1 MKKLLSLLLAL
12 ALCAS
17 LALIFSACDMN
28 DAKEKFELNE
38 EEWEEA
44 LHEDNFENVTVRYE
58 YYLESNLQK
67 QVMKVTD
74 EGVYRSIEYYDKET
88 NKLLNKDAHFFSG
101 AAADIQRNL
110 FLKTFLGIVENR
122 ENFVFDKETKTY
134 TADDV
139 EIRVDQS
146 EGIYVLEKVK
156 DGKLNFSAK
165 GNVEKFVCN
174 LTEAMYV
181 NGEEMQSTTV
191 DVTWTFADYGT
202 TEFTAEEKEAS
213 SLTMGG

>member
-1 MKKLLSLLLAL
+1 MKKILSLLLVLAL
-12 ALCAS
+12 ALS
-17 LALIFSACDMN
+17 TMLAFTACD
-28 DAKEKFELNE
+28 DAKGAFEELDA
-38 EEWEEA
+38 EEWEAA

-88 NKLLNKDAHFFSG
+88 NKLLNEDAHFFTG

-110 FLKTFLGIVENR
+110 FLSTFLGIVKDR
-122 ENFVFDKETKTY
+122 ENFVFDKESKTY

-139 EIRVDQS
+139 EIRIDQA
-146 EGIYVLEKVK
+146 EGVYVTEKVK
-156 DGKLNFSAK
+156 DGKLTFSAD

-191 DVTWTFADYGT
+191 DVTWTFADYGK